1 MFGMGWTELLLIG
14 IVALIVVG
22 PKDLPVLFRNIGVY
36 VGKARGMAREFSRAM
51 EDAADQSGV
60 KEATDTLRG
69 LSNPAK
75 YGLDKVKDATDF
87 TKWEPGSNT
96 AKLAEDR
103 AEAAKKIHAA
113 SADRAQQ
120 RLATETAAKA
130 EAEVSQAASADPA
143 PKPTAKPAKKPPTKP
158 TTKPATK
165 AANKTAGRSTAKA
178 AAKPATPSKA
188 KPKAQPK
195 AKTGTAK
202 APQTA
207 TPKDKA

>member
-14 IVALIVVG
+14 IVGLIVVG
-22 PKDLPVLFRNIGVY
+22 PKDLPVLFRNIGQF

-113 SADRAQQ
+113 SAQKASDRQA
-120 RLATETAAKA
+120 AEAAKA
-130 EAEVSQAASADPA
+130 AAEAKATGPGASQADATPDAA
-143 PKPTAKPAKKPPTKP
+143 TAKATPKPK
-158 TTKPATK
+158 
-165 AANKTAGRSTAKA
+165 TAKA
-178 AAKPATPSKA
+178 AAKPKTPKTAASKTKASAT
-188 KPKAQPK
+188 KPKA
-195 AKTGTAK
+195 TDT
-202 APQTA
+202 
-207 TPKDKA
+207 KDKA